1 MLLRCVRILL
11 QSAAVLAHAAYCC
24 SGGTA
29 SVSIALWSPDGAPPK
44 EMPDWEA
51 AVAAGPT
58 TAAEVAEAVSAALA
72 PSGAAAML
80 LSTVPKAHTTGE
92 LTSLLTA
99 SDLLSADTMAA
110 AAEFLAAR
118 NDKDKAAQKQLKAE
132 LKPPDGKWVG
142 LMSALLSFVPG
153 DARPPF
159 EYPGFAAAV
168 ATTSPPLA
176 LVDYMCS
183 AEFLHFELLS
193 DSVSATGAG
202 AVAAA
207 GVGVAEE
214 AGGLRA
220 GGV

>member
-1 MLLRCVRILL
+1 
-11 QSAAVLAHAAYCC
+11 
-24 SGGTA
+24 
-29 SVSIALWSPDGAPPK
+29 
-44 EMPDWEA
+44 
-51 AVAAGPT
+51 
-58 TAAEVAEAVSAALA
+58 
-72 PSGAAAML
+72 ML

-99 SDLLSADTMAA
+99 SDLLPADTMAA

-118 NDKDKAAQKQLKAE
+118 NDKDKAAQKQLKAD

-159 EYPGFAAAV
+159 EYPGFAAA
-168 ATTSPPLA
+168 AAATSPPLA

-193 DSVSATGAG
+193 DRVSATA
-202 AVAAA
+202 AAA
-207 GVGVAEE
+207 GVGVAEK

>member
-1 MLLRCVRILL
+1 M

-58 TAAEVAEAVSAALA
+58 TAAEVAEAVNAALA

-118 NDKDKAAQKQLKAE
+118 NDKDKAAQKQLKAD

-153 DARPPF
+153 DTRPPF

-168 ATTSPPLA
+168 VATSPPLA

-193 DSVSATGAG
+193 DSVNATGAAG
-202 AVAAA
+202 VAAA

>member
-1 MLLRCVRILL
+1 M

-99 SDLLSADTMAA
+99 SDLLPADTLAA

-118 NDKDKAAQKQLKAE
+118 NDKDKAAQKQLKVD

-168 ATTSPPLA
+168 ATSPPLA

-193 DSVSATGAG
+193 DSVSDTG
-202 AVAAA
+202 AAA